1 MGGWGSWGRGYGLTW
16 VKYRKE
22 LITETFRNTTPLL
35 GAFFIENM
43 VFYEPLAKLSTDQRV
58 FFFTALLGAPLVKY
72 NINL

>member
-22 LITETFRNTTPLL
+22 LITETPLL

-43 VFYEPLAKLSTDQRV
+43 VFYEPLAKLSTDQTA
-58 FFFTALLGAPLVKY
+58 FFFTALLSAPLVKY

>member
-1 MGGWGSWGRGYGLTW
+1 MGRWGSWGRGYGLTW

-58 FFFTALLGAPLVKY
+58 FFSTALLGAPLVKY

>member
-22 LITETFRNTTPLL
+22 LITEAFRNTTPLL

-58 FFFTALLGAPLVKY
+58 FFFTVLLGAPPVKY